1 MIRGDYLIK
10 KIEFEIQQQ
19 TDKGEEIGIIGSLN
33 ELGRW
38 NQDKVLK
45 LNFNYYYYLNK

>member
-1 MIRGDYLIK
+1 MIRGDYLIRN
-10 KIEFEIQQQ
+10 ILFEIEYQ
-19 TDKGEEIGIIGSLN
+19 TSVGQEVGINGSLN

-45 LNFNYYYYLNK
+45 LG